1 MTFTFRLLANAVA
14 CGVVGAAALVLAA
27 DAPAK
32 PGLDGAGNTTI
43 TAQKMT
49 VRNQENKAIFEGGVV
64 MTRAGLEVHSDMM
77 VVSFKAVAADAA
89 AAPNGS
95 SPKPAEKTG
104 GAVTGKLPTMG
115 NRAVSMVEA
124 TGRVRII
131 KDDGQATCGKAV
143 YLGDEEKIVLTE
155 SPVAWQKGARVT
167 GKKITMYLAEDRSV
181 VEGESRVSIQQDA
194 AAK

>member
-1 MTFTFRLLANAVA
+1 VGVCGLLSLVGPAVA
-14 CGVVGAAALVLAA
+14 A
-27 DAPAK
+27 DPQAK
-32 PGLDGAGNTTI
+32 SGLDGAGNTTI

-49 VRNQENKAIFEGGVV
+49 VRNQENKAIFEGEVV

-77 VVSFKAVAADAA
+77 VVSFKAVSPDAGAAS
-89 AAPNGS
+89 NGL
-95 SPKPAEKTG
+95 SPKTPDKPSAPLQ
-104 GAVTGKLPTMG
+104 GKLPTMG

-124 TGRVRII
+124 TGRVRIV

-181 VEGESRVSIQQDA
+181 VEGESRVMIQQDSP
-194 AAK
+194 AK